1 MIGVRPKDVE
11 VFLLHGL
18 SSVEVYLLLCLP
30 PASMLD
36 SNPRLTFSDGKM
48 IVLEP
53 TQ

>member
-1 MIGVRPKDVE
+1 MISVRPKDVE

-18 SSVEVYLLLCLP
+18 SSVEVYLLCLP